1 MRPKVYIIDY
11 ELVSPLSAGRGNL
24 FQQLQNNFHA
34 DRPILRCQASMI
46 PFKKG
51 AEVQDDLSAFYT
63 NENEIL
69 KQAIQYDRKLELL
82 VACYG
87 MAAERLQ
94 DLSDRLP
101 AERKGICMGV
111 GADIILFEKFEE
123 PMSAFIRKGLNPFQE
138 LIAAMNKRN
147 GKQNLL
153 NNPYDVH
160 AMFLADKLQANA
172 FQQTMLTACV
182 SSTQAIAYA
191 YDSILADQAD
201 LVLTGG
207 TDSLI
212 NMLALISFGKLGVIA
227 ESTDQISCRPF
238 DVNRSG
244 TLAGEAA
251 GFAVLASEKFVREHK
266 INPIAEFL
274 GYGNTLD
281 AYKITAPD
289 PGGISISNSI
299 RKAVA
304 HSGISVSQIDYI
316 NAHGTGTK
324 QNDLVE
330 LNCFENALGP
340 AVKEIPVS
348 STKDRH
354 GHAIAAAGIQELCVL
369 LECFQHDFIP
379 ANLHLQ
385 NACKPDFNLVREN
398 FSRKINY
405 ALTSNF
411 AFGGI
416 NTVLALKNEC

>member
-1 MRPKVYIIDY
+1 MRQKVYIVDY
-11 ELVSPLSAGRGNL
+11 ELISPISAGRANL
-24 FQQLQNNFHA
+24 FQRLQNNVHA
-34 DRPILRCQASMI
+34 DRPIIRCQASMI

-51 AEVQDDLSAFYT
+51 AEVQDDLTAFYR

-69 KQAIQYDRKLELL
+69 KQALQYDRKLELL

-87 MAAERLQ
+87 MAADRLQ
-94 DLSDRLP
+94 NLSDRLP
-101 AERKGICMGV
+101 SSRKGICMGV

-138 LIAAMNKRN
+138 LIADMNNRK

-160 AMFLADKLQANA
+160 AMFLADKLNADA

-182 SSTQAIAYA
+182 SSTQAIAFA
-191 YDSILADQAD
+191 YDAIAADQAD
-201 LVLTGG
+201 LVLAGG

-227 ESTDQISCRPF
+227 ESTDEISCRPF

-251 GFAVLASEKFVREHK
+251 GFAVLASEKFIREHK
-266 INPIAEFL
+266 INPIAEFI

-289 PGGISISNSI
+289 PGGISITNSI

-304 HSGISVSQIDYI
+304 RSGISVSQIDYI
-316 NAHGTGTK
+316 NSHGTGTK

-330 LNCFENALGP
+330 LTCFENALG
-340 AVKEIPVS
+340 AAAKEIPVS

-385 NACKPDFNLVREN
+385 NSCKPDFNLVREN
-398 FSRKINY
+398 VSKRINY

>member
-1 MRPKVYIIDY
+1 MKNRVYIIDY
-11 ELVSPLSAGRGNL
+11 EMISPLSTGCKNL
-24 FQQLQNNFHA
+24 FENLQRNHHA
-34 DRPILRCQASMI
+34 DREIIRCQASMI

-51 AEVQDDLSAFYT
+51 AEVRDDLSAFYQ
-63 NENEIL
+63 NENELL
-69 KQAIQYDRKLELL
+69 KEAVRYDRKLELL
-82 VACYG
+82 VAAYG
-87 MAAERLQ
+87 IAAERMQ
-94 DLSDRLP
+94 DITDRLP
-101 AERKGICMGV
+101 ASRKGICMGV
-111 GADIILFEKFEE
+111 GADIISFEYFEK
-123 PMSAFIRKGLNPFQE
+123 PMADFISRNLNPFQE
-138 LIAAMNKRN
+138 LIAVMNRKQ

-160 AMFLADKLQANA
+160 AMFLAEKFKAEA

-182 SSTQAIAYA
+182 SSTQAIAFA
-191 YDSILADQAD
+191 YDAIVEDRSD
-201 LVLTGG
+201 LVIAGG

-238 DVNRSG
+238 DINRSG

-251 GFAVLASEKFVREHK
+251 GFAVLASEKFITENK
-266 INPIAEFL
+266 ITPIAEFL

-289 PGGISISNSI
+289 PGGVSISNSI
-299 RKAVA
+299 RKAVSN
-304 HSGISVSQIDYI
+304 SGITASQIDYI
-316 NAHGTGTK
+316 HAHGTGTK

-330 LNCFENALGP
+330 LHCFENALGP
-340 AVKEIPVS
+340 VAKEIPVS

-369 LECFQHDFIP
+369 LECFKHDFIP

-385 NACKPDFNLVREN
+385 TPCDASFNLVREN
-398 FSRKINY
+398 TRKKIQY